1 MKIIVFFLIISL
13 AYNIIHISKYGS
25 HKFHNITD
33 SFYLNANEF
42 DKNSKIHIQM
52 NSYNGY
58 VDQEIRYDFTDDDP
72 SDSFI
77 PTRKKKPASS
87 ASTSTKVNGKVKK
100 FTEKYYYE
108 IKKDVSKKYLIVRYF
123 GYRKEISGSYLEIIN
138 TYINWGKL
146 WTALFIL
153 AFAIPFSIIG
163 GCLFYHKCYK
173 KKCRKN
179 QSDLEPKTPNDY
191 KPPNYS
197 SDNPDFNSKNTYEN
211 EYKEAP
217 QTDNIYYE
225 PTNRAYDTH
234 DDTYRIN

>member
-1 MKIIVFFLIISL
+1 MKIIVFFLVISL

-25 HKFHNITD
+25 YKFHNITD

-42 DKNSKIHIQM
+42 SKNTKIHIQM

-58 VDQEIRYDFTDDDP
+58 VDQEIRYDFTDNEPTDK
-72 SDSFI
+72 FT
-77 PTRKKKPASS
+77 PTRTKMPASS
-87 ASTSTKVNGKVKK
+87 WSSATTVNNKVKS

-123 GYRKEISGSYLEIIN
+123 GYRKEISSSYLEIIN

-153 AFAIPFSIIG
+153 LFIFVFGILG
-163 GCLFYHKCYK
+163 GCAFYHKYYK
-173 KKCRKN
+173 IKCRKN
-179 QSDLEPKTPNDY
+179 NSIIEPQTPNDY
-191 KPPNYS
+191 NPLNNS

-211 EYKEAP
+211 EYNETP
-217 QTDNIYYE
+217 QKDNIYYE
-225 PTNRAYDTH
+225 LANRAYDTH
-234 DDTYRIN
+234 DDVYKIN